1 MQVFSSNGIDYQFRI
16 VSGTVLGTDQRSD
29 TRVWGSGSTTIIDG
43 QGSGHTT
50 IDSRVDVVRDLWLK
64 DAQGQEHHY
73 RFNTDIPFRE
83 GQDVHC
89 VHLSGRDLA
98 EKKTFDVVYSVYNAS
113 VDRYWTLC
121 DTKSLIKTPPSMG
134 ASHLVW
140 GVMGNKF
147 LAHAADSVSRA
158 SVSLDRFG
166 LTMEQIAAA
175 HRAFVRVAQAIS
187 VLILDDSCHV
197 GVVAVPQHDQFENL
211 NLPFVDAEA
220 LPTLHQY
227 WDAFTEE
234 RDGWH
239 NGVVDELVSK
249 PTMLPPGIDK

>member
-1 MQVFSSNGIDYQFRI
+1 MQAFSSNGINYQFRI

-89 VHLSGRDLA
+89 VHLNGRDLA
-98 EKKTFDVVYSVYNAS
+98 EKKAFDVVYSVYNAS

-121 DTKSLIKTPPSMG
+121 DVKSLIKAPQSMG

-140 GVMGNKF
+140 GVILTPVFGIGLLFFIDYVYAKMKGAVPPKE
-147 LAHAADSVSRA
+147 AKQIQDRVA
-158 SVSLDRFG
+158 LDIDGQHKALIGELHRTKK
-166 LTMEQIAAA
+166 LPEPEAAA
-175 HRAFVRVAQAIS
+175 TTA
-187 VLILDDSCHV
+187 
-197 GVVAVPQHDQFENL
+197 
-211 NLPFVDAEA
+211 
-220 LPTLHQY
+220 
-227 WDAFTEE
+227 
-234 RDGWH
+234 
-239 NGVVDELVSK
+239 
-249 PTMLPPGIDK
+249 